1 MALNLPCWIFGVI
14 AFLKSGA
21 LHDSGHLDGVEFF
34 AGSKV
39 YTSHMQE
46 ILEYLPYEIHDDP
59 VNNDFVS
66 LHGFLTAFKYVLNT
80 EPVVPGRSLNHWA
93 PPCGSWVFLNRCTSG
108 RSAENPLGNMSRK
121 YVRLNNMLVS
131 RMILLI
137 LVGIVIGVHF
147 LLEQPLTTLMH
158 RPLLLPNNA
167 PNVLNITMCVCLCVI
182 ASLIHTKRYE
192 YIDLRQLH
200 HRFRDMLKVLYFY
213 VGEIHTWMGM
223 FGAASPKPT
232 RIWGTVRWLP
242 ELRRKLFR
250 FKSFK
255 NQDVVKHYVDRKGKK
270 RVVGGPG

>member
-1 MALNLPCWIFGVI
+1 MWLMG
-14 AFLKSGA
+14 
-21 LHDSGHLDGVEFF
+21 FF
-34 AGSKV
+34 NMG
-39 YTSHMQE
+39 
-46 ILEYLPYEIHDDP
+46 
-59 VNNDFVS
+59 
-66 LHGFLTAFKYVLNT
+66 
-80 EPVVPGRSLNHWA
+80 
-93 PPCGSWVFLNRCTSG
+93 TSG

-137 LVGIVIGVHF
+137 LVGIVVGVHF

-192 YIDLRQLH
+192 YIDLRHFH

-232 RIWGTVRWLP
+232 RIWGTVSERLCKEGAQHVP
-242 ELRRKLFR
+242 
-250 FKSFK
+250 
-255 NQDVVKHYVDRKGKK
+255 QA
-270 RVVGGPG
+270 P